1 MRTTRM
7 GMRSWSFKQLSKLT
21 SIARTNLWQA
31 FGATNGSIDLTLLID
46 EERWIR
52 SRSLLSSKS
61 HARKLSFPTAY
72 LRRSRPLFP
81 TDSRVTQP
89 ERSNRKMRLSPIYAL
104 SWALQASATILQNG
118 QVREDPYPG
127 QAKAISLDNGSWRTY
142 QPDASEI
149 AYKGRWDSKHVSWWS
164 LPGIKLGFTGEQLA
178 VSFGPQTSE
187 GVLLAYRID
196 GLDWQFSNVTA
207 NSTYQFAGS
216 WTPGLDL
223 SKNNTFEMRVQLA
236 GVSVASDSQLV
247 TVPQYNKTVEIIGDS
262 FASGQYG
269 TYEGLSS
276 WAYNYAAGLGDVEY
290 SITAYPGI
298 CLTDEQCYAD
308 KARGMTHQWFYASDA
323 GVRAN
328 ATYGNQPEKW
338 DFSAHRAAD
347 LVIIDLGTNDHRAV
361 NDIPGSTFYDSY
373 VELVTSVHET
383 WPDAQIVI
391 MSLWG
396 NFTRS
401 GDTYVQSPFYVSE
414 IQRVAEH
421 FQDDGFVYYFD
432 TKGVLQHNDIDPQ
445 EHPTDV
451 GHIKV
456 ASHLMQ
462 WTKLKLGWEFGA
474 TGPEVQHDTLYWNNE
489 DSYRRSFTGS
499 Y

>member
-1 MRTTRM
+1 
-7 GMRSWSFKQLSKLT
+7 
-21 SIARTNLWQA
+21 
-31 FGATNGSIDLTLLID
+31 
-46 EERWIR
+46 
-52 SRSLLSSKS
+52 
-61 HARKLSFPTAY
+61 
-72 LRRSRPLFP
+72 
-81 TDSRVTQP
+81 
-89 ERSNRKMRLSPIYAL
+89 MRLSPIYAL

-149 AYKGRWDSKHVSWWS
+149 AYKGRWDSKHVSCEPSRADFIIWVL

-178 VSFGPQTSE
+178 SQTGAMDKFIDPSSRC
-187 GVLLAYRID
+187 LL
-196 GLDWQFSNVTA
+196 
-207 NSTYQFAGS
+207 
-216 WTPGLDL
+216 
-223 SKNNTFEMRVQLA
+223 TFRTVQLA

>member
-1 MRTTRM
+1 
-7 GMRSWSFKQLSKLT
+7 
-21 SIARTNLWQA
+21 
-31 FGATNGSIDLTLLID
+31 
-46 EERWIR
+46 
-52 SRSLLSSKS
+52 
-61 HARKLSFPTAY
+61 
-72 LRRSRPLFP
+72 
-81 TDSRVTQP
+81 
-89 ERSNRKMRLSPIYAL
+89 MRLSPIYAL

-149 AYKGRWDSKHVSWWS
+149 AYKGRWDSKHVSCEPSRADSIIWVL

-178 VSFGPQTSE
+178 SQTGAMDKFIDPSSRC
-187 GVLLAYRID
+187 LL
-196 GLDWQFSNVTA
+196 
-207 NSTYQFAGS
+207 
-216 WTPGLDL
+216 
-223 SKNNTFEMRVQLA
+223 TFRTVQLA

>member
-1 MRTTRM
+1 MR
-7 GMRSWSFKQLSKLT
+7 F
-21 SIARTNLWQA
+21 
-31 FGATNGSIDLTLLID
+31 
-46 EERWIR
+46 
-52 SRSLLSSKS
+52 
-61 HARKLSFPTAY
+61 
-72 LRRSRPLFP
+72 
-81 TDSRVTQP
+81 
-89 ERSNRKMRLSPIYAL
+89 SPIYVL

-149 AYKGRWDSKHVSWWS
+149 AYKGRWDSKYVSWWS
-164 LPGIKLGFTGEQLA
+164 
-178 VSFGPQTSE
+178 
-187 GVLLAYRID
+187 ID

-223 SKNNTFEMRVQLA
+223 AKNNTFEMRVQLA
-236 GVSVASDSQLV
+236 GVSVASDSQLI
-247 TVPQYNKTVEIIGDS
+247 TVPQYSKTVEIIGDS

-383 WPDAQIVI
+383 WPNAQIVI

-432 TKGVLQHNDIDPQ
+432 TTGVLQHNDIDPQ

-489 DSYRRSFTGS
+489 DSYRRSFDGS

>member
-1 MRTTRM
+1 
-7 GMRSWSFKQLSKLT
+7 
-21 SIARTNLWQA
+21 
-31 FGATNGSIDLTLLID
+31 
-46 EERWIR
+46 
-52 SRSLLSSKS
+52 
-61 HARKLSFPTAY
+61 
-72 LRRSRPLFP
+72 
-81 TDSRVTQP
+81 
-89 ERSNRKMRLSPIYAL
+89 MRLSPIYAL

-164 LPGIKLGFTGEQLA
+164 LPGIKLGFTGEQ
-178 VSFGPQTSE
+178 SQTGAMDKFIDPSSRC
-187 GVLLAYRID
+187 LL
-196 GLDWQFSNVTA
+196 
-207 NSTYQFAGS
+207 
-216 WTPGLDL
+216 
-223 SKNNTFEMRVQLA
+223 TFRTVQLA

>member
-1 MRTTRM
+1 
-7 GMRSWSFKQLSKLT
+7 
-21 SIARTNLWQA
+21 
-31 FGATNGSIDLTLLID
+31 
-46 EERWIR
+46 
-52 SRSLLSSKS
+52 
-61 HARKLSFPTAY
+61 
-72 LRRSRPLFP
+72 
-81 TDSRVTQP
+81 
-89 ERSNRKMRLSPIYAL
+89 MRLSPIYVL

-127 QAKAISLDNGSWRTY
+127 QAKAISLDDGSWRTY

-149 AYKGRWDSKHVSWWS
+149 AYKGRWDSKYVSCEPSRADYIIWVL

-178 VSFGPQTSE
+178 SQTGAMDKFIDPSSRC
-187 GVLLAYRID
+187 LL
-196 GLDWQFSNVTA
+196 
-207 NSTYQFAGS
+207 
-216 WTPGLDL
+216 
-223 SKNNTFEMRVQLA
+223 TFRTVQLA

>member
-1 MRTTRM
+1 MR
-7 GMRSWSFKQLSKLT
+7 F
-21 SIARTNLWQA
+21 
-31 FGATNGSIDLTLLID
+31 
-46 EERWIR
+46 
-52 SRSLLSSKS
+52 
-61 HARKLSFPTAY
+61 
-72 LRRSRPLFP
+72 
-81 TDSRVTQP
+81 
-89 ERSNRKMRLSPIYAL
+89 SPIYVL

-127 QAKAISLDNGSWRTY
+127 QAKAISLDDGSWRTY

-149 AYKGRWDSKHVSWWS
+149 AYKGRWDSKYVSCEPH
-164 LPGIKLGFTGEQLA
+164 LLII
-178 VSFGPQTSE
+178 SFGSCDDVALTGTDFRESSL
-187 GVLLAYRID
+187 GLRASSLLID

-223 SKNNTFEMRVQLA
+223 AKNNTFEMRVQLA

-247 TVPQYNKTVEIIGDS
+247 TVPQYSKTVEIIGDS

-383 WPDAQIVI
+383 WPNAQIVI

-489 DSYRRSFTGS
+489 DSYRRSFDGS

>member
-7 GMRSWSFKQLSKLT
+7 GMRSWSLKRHCTNKSVARFWRHERIDRSHSPDRQGTVDPKPI
-21 SIARTNLWQA
+21 IA
-31 FGATNGSIDLTLLID
+31 LLQIP
-46 EERWIR
+46 
-52 SRSLLSSKS
+52 
-61 HARKLSFPTAY
+61 RKELSFPTAY

-89 ERSNRKMRLSPIYAL
+89 ERSNRKMRLSPIYVL

-127 QAKAISLDNGSWRTY
+127 QAKTISLDDGSWRTY

-149 AYKGRWDSKHVSWWS
+149 AYKGRWDSKYVSWWS